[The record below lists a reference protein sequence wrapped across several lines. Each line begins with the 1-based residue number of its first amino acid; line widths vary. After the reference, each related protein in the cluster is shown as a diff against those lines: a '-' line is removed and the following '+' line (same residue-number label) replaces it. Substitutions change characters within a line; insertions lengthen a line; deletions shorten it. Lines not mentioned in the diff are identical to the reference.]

1 MDGKIL
7 IVDDD
12 IDTLQLVGKM
22 LERHGFEIIAAN
34 DGEKA
39 LELAPKEKPDL
50 ILLDIMMPGLDGFE
64 VTRRL
69 RSMTSTA
76 FTPIIMFT
84 AKAQVD
90 DKVKGFEAG
99 ADDYLTKPTH
109 PAELLA
115 RVRTVLMRP
124 KTGDLSQEDAV
135 QDSNRGFVIGVIA
148 AKGGLGVSTLTLNM
162 GVSIHQQTKEYV
174 TVAELRPG
182 SGDIGIYLGYTLAA
196 EGLNNLLNK
205 DASSITLS
213 DVENELVTH
222 GSGIQLLLS
231 SFRPIDA
238 SLSSS
243 VNEFKTIIEHLAHIS
258 PYVVLDLGASLP
270 DANVAAIHV
279 CDILVVIVEPTGYNI
294 VQTKALL
301 ENIKEI
307 QFDSRNIKIVMISKV
322 RMEISVPVSRI
333 QSELGYSFS
342 GHVTPAPELA
352 YQATVRQ
359 QPLTIHQPDSVT
371 SQQIRKLASSIIEP
385 AQKST

>member
-12 IDTLQLVGKM
+12 IDTLQLVGTM
-22 LERHGFEIIAAN
+22 LEQHGFEIVEAN

-39 LELAPKEKPDL
+39 LELAPKENPDL
-50 ILLDIMMPGLDGFE
+50 ILLDIMLPDIDGYE

-69 RSMTSTA
+69 RSMTNTA

-90 DKVKGFEAG
+90 DKVEGFEAG

-124 KTGDLSQEDAV
+124 KSVDLSEDDAA
-135 QDSNRGFVIGVIA
+135 QDSDRGLVIGVMA

-162 GVSIHQQTKEYV
+162 GVCIHQQTKEYV

-182 SGDIGIYLGYTLAA
+182 RGDIGVYLGYTLAA
-196 EGLNNLLNK
+196 EGLNKLLRK
-205 DASSITLS
+205 DASGITLS

-231 SFRPIDA
+231 SFKPSDA
-238 SLSSS
+238 SLSNA
-243 VNEFKTIIEHLAHIS
+243 VDEFKTVVKHLAHIS
-258 PYVVLDLGASLP
+258 PYAVLDLGASLT
-270 DANVAAIHV
+270 DASAVAIQL

-301 ENIKEI
+301 KNIKDI
-307 QFDSRNIKIVMISKV
+307 QFDSKNIKIVLFSRV
-322 RMEISVPVSRI
+322 RMDISVPTSQI
-333 QSELGYSFS
+333 QNELGHSFA
-342 GHVTPAPELA
+342 GQITPAPELA
-352 YQATVRQ
+352 YQATERQ
-359 QPLTIHQPDSVT
+359 QPLTIHRPDSLT

-385 AQKST
+385 VQEST